1 MAVQIRGQGMAQK
14 NELLTSDLET
24 GRTEIEKIEISL
36 LLEGIYQRYGHDFR
50 NYAYSSIKRRI
61 QHRIEI
67 DKLESIS
74 QLQHNVLYDP
84 LSMKK
89 LLGDFSVNVT
99 EMFRDPEFYLSF
111 RKHVVPLLHSLP
123 SISIWHAGC
132 STGEEAYSMAILL
145 HEEGLYKKSKIY
157 ATDMNSDVIE
167 RAKKGIFSFDK
178 MKLYTSNYQK
188 AGGPHAFSEYYTADQ
203 YGVQFQH
210 FLSENI
216 AFSQHNLVT
225 DSSFNEFNVILCR
238 NVLIYFDKQLQN
250 HVHGLLYKSLSRHGV
265 LGLGSKES
273 IRFTAFME
281 NYQDV
286 DSENKLYKKINE

>member
-1 MAVQIRGQGMAQK
+1 MAQK
-14 NELLTSDLET
+14 NESWTSEPET
-24 GRTEIEKIEISL
+24 GSAEIEKIEISL
-36 LLEGIYQRYGHDFR
+36 LLEAIFQRYGHDFR

-61 QHRIEI
+61 QHRLEI

-74 QLQHNVLYDP
+74 QLQHNVLYDS
-84 LSMKK
+84 LFMKK
-89 LLGDFSVNVT
+89 LLSDFSINVT
-99 EMFRDPEFYLSF
+99 EMFRDPEFYSSF

-123 SISIWHAGC
+123 SIRIWHAGC

-167 RAKKGIFSFDK
+167 KAKKGVFSFDK

-188 AGGPHAFSEYYTADQ
+188 AGGQDAFSEYYTADQ
-203 YGVQFQH
+203 YGVQFLP

-216 AFSQHNLVT
+216 VFAQHNLVT

-250 HVHGLLYKSLSRHGV
+250 HVHGLFQESLSCHGI

-273 IRFTAFME
+273 LRFTPYME
-281 NYQDV
+281 CFEEI